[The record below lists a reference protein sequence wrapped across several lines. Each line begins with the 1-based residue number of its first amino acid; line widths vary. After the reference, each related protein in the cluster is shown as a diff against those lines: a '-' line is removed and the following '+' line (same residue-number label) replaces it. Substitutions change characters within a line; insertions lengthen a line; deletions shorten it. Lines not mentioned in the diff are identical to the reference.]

1 MPTGASVASPFKR
14 STASCKEEG
23 AIGTLACCWC
33 FRKGAE
39 LCWREARISATLSDA
54 DELGKGWTVTILVPG
69 DLLLPPVVMEMAERL
84 DGHALWLEAGKAG
97 AAS

>member
-1 MPTGASVASPFKR
+1 MGGSVASPFKM

-33 FRKGAE
+33 FKKGAE
-39 LCWREARISATLSDA
+39 LCWREARISATLSEA
-54 DELGKGWTVTILVPG
+54 DELGSGCTVTILAPG
-69 DLLLPPVVMEMAERL
+69 DLLAPTVVMETAERL
-84 DGHALWLEAGKAG
+84 DGHALWLEAGRTD